1 MFEKTPAQK
10 LGIPDPS
17 ALKNKTPY
25 ATTALILAWVI
36 LALGVVGFVGSI
48 DQRGYE
54 VVAYAS
60 LMSGVFCFAVL
71 GVLSEIARLLA
82 NQKK

>member
-1 MFEKTPAQK
+1 MFERTPAQK
-10 LGIPDPS
+10 LGLPGPS
-17 ALKNKTPY
+17 AVKDKTPY

-36 LALGVVGFVGSI
+36 LGFGVVGFVGNI
-48 DQRGYE
+48 GQRGFE
-54 VVAYAS
+54 VIAFAS

-82 NQKK
+82 SPKK